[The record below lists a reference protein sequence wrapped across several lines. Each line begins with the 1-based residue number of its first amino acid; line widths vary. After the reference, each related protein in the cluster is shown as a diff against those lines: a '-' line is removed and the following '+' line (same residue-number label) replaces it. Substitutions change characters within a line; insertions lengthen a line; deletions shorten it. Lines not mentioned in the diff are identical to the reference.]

1 MSEETP
7 KGTCKKCGQK
17 KGTCKTCN
25 KKNQEPEVKKD
36 GKTCSKCEKIQK
48 GIMPY
53 AVVSLLISAV
63 TIYGLYA
70 LIMMIVGLFTN

>member
-1 MSEETP
+1 MINTEN
-7 KGTCKKCGQK
+7 KNYGQK

-25 KKNQEPEVKKD
+25 KKNQEPETKKD
-36 GKTCSKCEKIQK
+36 GKTCTKCEKIQK

-53 AVVSLLISAV
+53 AAVSLLISAV

-70 LIMMIVGLFTN
+70 LVMMIVGLFTN